1 MQLTRIIAFVAGAI
15 LMASLLE
22 ARPGTQKK
30 WTVVQREGNTVV
42 LEAGSGGTHVLDL
55 GGKDLPPR
63 YWALVHAKEGA
74 VVRNGIVDDA
84 SRDEALKRVRE
95 LQQKLSR

>member
-1 MQLTRIIAFVAGAI
+1 MQVTRTIAVVAGAI

-22 ARPGTQKK
+22 ARPETQKK

-63 YWALVHAKEGA
+63 YWALIHAQEGA
-74 VVRNGIVDDA
+74 VLRNGIVDDA
-84 SRDEALKRVRE
+84 SRDEAIQRVRE
-95 LQQKLSR
+95 LQRKLTR